1 MCAPVLYTVN
11 GSFPF
16 LPDWN
21 EKKQTLVFLSY
32 SPELIIISHYF
43 WLRSACTHGYMGAC
57 LCGCV
62 ISVALQE
69 HGVCTWLVF
78 SRQLTGLWWL
88 LLLHLCFGDVRGEWK
103 PKRGRENGD
112 EMKKNVHDGRR
123 KDWEEN
129 NTGFKRANP
138 GEGGAERRGTQK
150 RKRTDGLFVYTGLFL
165 WGSVCVF
172 QLWIVD
178 YAKKFMSLSVSLSQ
192 PFLSFCRGGLQTFK
206 WSRKHCLWQH
216 SHHPAG
222 APPRRGWQSWGG
234 DLSLYQPDR
243 HTAARV
249 NRLGLG
255 SHQVLHPSCS
265 LGSSNPL
272 LCPSP
277 WQSCTH
283 VAASHSIVAHT
294 HMYAHQQIS
303 AQHAQGGLSLTEEG
317 KKQS

>member
-112 EMKKNVHDGRR
+112 EMKKNVHDGRG

-222 APPRRGWQSWGG
+222 APPAEADRAEEVIWVCTSQTDTLQQEWTGW
-234 DLSLYQPDR
+234 DL
-243 HTAARV
+243 AAIKYYT
-249 NRLGLG
+249 LPAPWAALIHC
-255 SHQVLHPSCS
+255 SVLHHD
-265 LGSSNPL
+265 NP
-272 LCPSP
+272 
-277 WQSCTH
+277 
-283 VAASHSIVAHT
+283 AHMSQPHT
-294 HMYAHQQIS
+294 Q
-303 AQHAQGGLSLTEEG
+303 
-317 KKQS
+317 